1 MAQEERDLL
10 DLLKFELK
18 FLEDGGYGRS
28 PHTPRRRHTAF
39 EDSPTCLNFGDSARP
54 HPCTECL
61 LMRFVPRE
69 RREQGSPCR
78 HIPLTDKG
86 ETVDYFYRSGT
97 QLALLKLEE
106 ALANWLGKQIR
117 QIEELGEAEHS
128 RNNSKGLERIR
139 QQQWL
144 AFAGNLYSL
153 ANLHRESHNYVV
165 AHALYGRALAVAE
178 RVGVVALG
186 DDGHSL
192 IERIRTNQQEVET
205 LQVGDKG
212 IEQAPS
218 EDLQIAGQ
226 PSGS

>member
-1 MAQEERDLL
+1 MARDERDFL

-28 PHTPRRRHTAF
+28 PHTPWRRQTVF
-39 EDSPTCLNFGDSARP
+39 EDSPTCLNFSDPTRP

-69 RREQGSPCR
+69 HKDQVSPCQ
-78 HIPLTDKG
+78 HIPLTDNG
-86 ETVDYFYRSGT
+86 ETIDYFYRRGT
-97 QLALLKLEE
+97 QLELLKLEE
-106 ALANWLGKQIR
+106 ALASWLRKQISE
-117 QIEELGEAEHS
+117 IEEQREAEHS
-128 RNNSKGLERIR
+128 RNNSNGLERIR

-178 RVGVVALG
+178 RVVALG
-186 DDGHSL
+186 DDGRSL
-192 IERIRTNQQEVET
+192 IERIRTNQQAVSET
-205 LQVGDKG
+205 LQVGDRG
-212 IEQAPS
+212 VEQAPS
-218 EDLQIAGQ
+218 EELELQLAGR
-226 PSGS
+226 